1 MNRRAPTLDSQHGIS
16 ALNRFFVSVSPL
28 LRVDPLSP
36 SAPLT
41 LCARIPAMR
50 HLRALCGA
58 TLIAFC
64 GTVTANAQAPA
75 ASDAIVRFRINVPE
89 ATLKDL
95 KARLANTRFPS
106 EIEQS
111 GWEYGTNLDYLKELV
126 TYWRRTYD
134 WRAQERKLNQLPQY
148 RTTIDGIDIHFVHQ
162 RSSQPNAMPLV
173 MIHGWP
179 GSFFEFTKVIGPLTE
194 PTQSGGNASDAFHI
208 VALSLP
214 GYGFSG
220 KPRAGGYNTARIARI
235 VAQLMARLGY
245 TRYGAQGGDWGA
257 AIVRQLGLVDRE
269 HLIGLHSN
277 MCVANAPFG
286 PNPNEGV
293 PEADLKRVQAAQA
306 RSANELG
313 YFQIQSTRPMTV
325 GYGLNDSPAGLAAW
339 IVEKFRAWSDSD
351 GNVEKK
357 FSKADL
363 LTNVLIYWV
372 TESGPSSVR
381 IYFETRVDP
390 GLPGRVEVPFAC
402 ARFPREMFAIVPTK
416 WIEAQYKLQQLTDM
430 PRGGHFAALEEP
442 QLLVDDVRKFFR
454 GRR

>member
-1 MNRRAPTLDSQHGIS
+1 MLVA
-16 ALNRFFVSVSPL
+16 
-28 LRVDPLSP
+28 
-36 SAPLT
+36 
-41 LCARIPAMR
+41 
-50 HLRALCGA
+50 CGA
-58 TLIAFC
+58 TAI
-64 GTVTANAQAPA
+64 AQAPA
-75 ASDAIVRFRINVPE
+75 SSDAIVRFRINVPD
-89 ATLKDL
+89 ATLEDL
-95 KARLANTRFPS
+95 NERLARTRFPS

-111 GWEYGTNLDYLKELV
+111 GWEYGTNLAYLKALV
-126 TYWRRTYD
+126 AYWRTKYD
-134 WRAQERKLNQLPQY
+134 WRKQERALNQLPQY
-148 RTTIDGIDIHFVHQ
+148 TTTIDGVLIHFVHQ
-162 RSSQPNAMPLV
+162 RSSHASAIPLV

-194 PTQSGGNASDAFHI
+194 PTAFGGSAADAFHV
-208 VALSLP
+208 VAVSLP

-220 KPRAGGYNTARIARI
+220 KPRSSGYSPTRIARI

-245 TRYGAQGGDWGA
+245 TRYGAQGGDWGGS
-257 AIVRQLGLVDRE
+257 IVRQLGLVDRE

-277 MCVANAPFG
+277 MCLANAPPG
-286 PNPNEGV
+286 SNPNEGV

-351 GNVEKK
+351 GDVEKK
-357 FSKADL
+357 FTKDEL
-363 LTNVLIYWV
+363 LTNVMIYWV

-381 IYFETRVDP
+381 IYYENRVDA
-390 GLPGRVEVPFAC
+390 GLTGRVEVPFAC

-416 WIEAQYKLQQLTDM
+416 WLEAQYNLQQLTDM

-442 QLLVDDVRKFFR
+442 QLLVEDVRKFFG

>member
-1 MNRRAPTLDSQHGIS
+1 MRNIR
-16 ALNRFFVSVSPL
+16 PL
-28 LRVDPLSP
+28 CEIAAVLV
-36 SAPLT
+36 
-41 LCARIPAMR
+41 
-50 HLRALCGA
+50 LCGA
-58 TLIAFC
+58 AT
-64 GTVTANAQAPA
+64 GVAQAQSSA
-75 ASDAIVRFRINVPE
+75 TSTAIAPFRINVPE
-89 ATLKDL
+89 TTLKDL
-95 KARLANTRFPS
+95 KERLARTRFPS
-106 EIEQS
+106 EIEKS
-111 GWEYGTNLDYLKELV
+111 GWEYGTDLAYLKELV
-126 TYWRRTYD
+126 TYWRTTYD

-148 RTTIDGIDIHFVHQ
+148 KTTIDGIDIHFVHQ
-162 RSSQPNAMPLV
+162 RSSQPNAIPLV

-179 GSFFEFTKVIGPLTE
+179 GSFFEFTKVIGPLAE
-194 PTQSGGNASDAFHI
+194 PANHGGNASDAFHV

-214 GYGFSG
+214 GFGFSS
-220 KPRAGGYNTARIARI
+220 KPRTGGYSPARMARI

-245 TRYGAQGGDWGA
+245 PRYAAQGGDWGA

-277 MCVANAPFG
+277 MCTASPPPG

-306 RSANELG
+306 GSATELG

-351 GNVEKK
+351 GNVEKRFTK
-357 FSKADL
+357 DEL
-363 LTNVLIYWV
+363 LTNVMIYWV

-381 IYFETRVDP
+381 IYFENRLDP
-390 GLPGRVEVPFAC
+390 GQPGRVEVPVAC

-416 WIEAQYKLQQLTDM
+416 WIEAQYNLQQLTDM

-442 QLLVDDVRKFFR
+442 QLLVEDVRKFFR

>member
-1 MNRRAPTLDSQHGIS
+1 M
-16 ALNRFFVSVSPL
+16 
-28 LRVDPLSP
+28 
-36 SAPLT
+36 
-41 LCARIPAMR
+41 MR
-50 HLRALCGA
+50 HIR
-58 TLIAFC
+58 TLFTTAAMLAVCTPVAAIAQ
-64 GTVTANAQAPA
+64 TTA
-75 ASDAIVRFRINVPE
+75 SSEAITPFRINVPE
-89 ATLKDL
+89 ATLSDL
-95 KARLANTRFPS
+95 KERLARTRFPS
-106 EIEQS
+106 EIEKS
-111 GWEYGTNLDYLKELV
+111 GWEYGTNLAYLKELV
-126 TYWRRTYD
+126 TYWQTKYD
-134 WRAQERKLNQLPQY
+134 WRTQERTLNQLPHY
-148 RTTIDGIDIHFVHQ
+148 TTTIDGVVIHFVHQ
-162 RSSQPNAMPLV
+162 RSSHATATPLV

-194 PTQSGGNASDAFHI
+194 PAKFGGDANDAFHV

-220 KPRAGGYNTARIARI
+220 APRTAGYSPARMARI

-277 MCVANAPFG
+277 MCLANAPPG
-286 PNPNEGV
+286 ASPNDGV
-293 PEADLKRVQAAQA
+293 PEAELKRVQAAQA

-313 YFQIQSTRPMTV
+313 YFQIQSTRPMTL

-351 GNVEKK
+351 GDVEKK
-357 FSKADL
+357 FTKDEL
-363 LTNVLIYWV
+363 LTNVMIYWV
-372 TESGPSSVR
+372 TETAPSSVR
-381 IYFETRVDP
+381 IYFENRIDA
-390 GLPGRVEVPFAC
+390 GLTGRVEVPFAC

-416 WIEAQYKLQQLTDM
+416 WLEAQYNLQQLTDM